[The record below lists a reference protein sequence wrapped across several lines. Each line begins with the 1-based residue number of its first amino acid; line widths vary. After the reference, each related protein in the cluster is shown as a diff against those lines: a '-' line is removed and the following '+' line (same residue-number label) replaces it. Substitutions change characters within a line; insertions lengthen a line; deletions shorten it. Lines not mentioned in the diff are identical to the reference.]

1 MECRP
6 HHYEINPSM
15 CNARM
20 PCIEKALM
28 KAKVIVRISKKAL
41 HQIAQ
46 VSLEGSK
53 EHYRFVLENSV
64 AYERE
69 VRPTVGRR
77 RRRQLGEH
85 WEKNNHG
92 DSLVLV

>member
-1 MECRP
+1 MNGESKGGSVVGRTRW
-6 HHYEINPSM
+6 SVGRTTM
-15 CNARM
+15 
-20 PCIEKALM
+20 
-28 KAKVIVRISKKAL
+28 RISKKAL